1 MSAAGQ
7 AQPCSD
13 PRPCSMGAFA
23 RGLAFATKREAAR
36 RIPMLSSS
44 NARPEDRMT
53 TIGIVARG
61 LLAVQDVRQR
71 CGADFEARCVLEAA
85 QKGLYPGGAVLIAA
99 LRTMVPL
106 ERARLGRLPLPFP
119 WPPLAAPRAGLPRQP
134 CFAVVALRSRIG
146 YLARLLFWPSA
157 RMPQDARVARGALE
171 DASQVPTLR
180 AKGARA
186 LADPR
191 RTALAQRSSCS
202 RWLLGHAG
210 CFYKRSEQQRWRFE
224 RSTQA

>member
-1 MSAAGQ
+1 
-7 AQPCSD
+7 
-13 PRPCSMGAFA
+13 MGAFS
-23 RGLAFATKREAAR
+23 RGLAFATKRKAAR
-36 RIPMLSSS
+36 RSPSLLSSS
-44 NARPEDRMT
+44 NGRTEDRMT
-53 TIGIVARG
+53 TIGIVARN

-71 CGADFEARCVLEAA
+71 CGTDFEARCALEAA
-85 QKGLYPGGAVLIAA
+85 QERPYPRSAVLIAA

-106 ERARLGRLPLPFP
+106 ECALLGRLRLPLPGR
-119 WPPLAAPRAGLPRQP
+119 PLAAPRAGLPRQP
-134 CFAVVALRSRIG
+134 CSAVVALRSRIG
-146 YLARLLFWPSA
+146 CLARLLFWPNT
-157 RMPQDARVARGALE
+157 RMPQHAGVAIAAFKN
-171 DASQVPTLR
+171 ASQVPPLR

-210 CFYKRSEQQRWRFE
+210 CFYKGSQQRNWRFE